1 MLLQESFNASPGYQA
16 GMPFSLEAGP
26 IAVASVVTVLLGLL
40 GATVAVLRLT
50 RIEPLA
56 ALGGNR

>member
-1 MLLQESFNASPGYQA
+1 MLLQESFNASPGYRA
-16 GMPFSLEAGP
+16 GMPLSLEAGP
-26 IAVASVVTVLLGLL
+26 IAVASVVTVLFGLL